1 MTFERFCDTKP
12 GRDAQVV
19 VAPTPVVTA
28 DWFATRIAALR
39 RERGLTP
46 GELAGALGRNASG
59 IRHFE
64 SSTRL
69 ANKDYI
75 EIVLAQ
81 LGHSQLIDPYWRV
94 IERAKRKP
102 LWWKGMLPRVKKSQ
116 RPSELHQLEL
126 LVNFES
132 SAEHI
137 HLYAP
142 QAVPDLV
149 QTSRYADALE
159 EVAEPLLGELH
170 RRLRPGRQAVLH
182 QDEPPTLHV
191 LLDEPVLYRA
201 VGSGDVLREQLAALL
216 DLTELPHVTVQVVPT
231 GAAFAA
237 EGNFALL
244 DLSSE
249 LDGDPGAVFVKTAA
263 DWIHFRAEQKVDR
276 YRSRWAALLRYAVT
290 PERTRTMLEHT
301 ARELA
306 SV

>member
-1 MTFERFCDTKP
+1 M
-12 GRDAQVV
+12 

-39 RERGLTP
+39 TERGLTP

-81 LGHSQLIDPYWRV
+81 LGHSRLIDPYWRV

-102 LWWKGMLPRVKKSQ
+102 LWWQGMLPRVKKSQ

-126 LVNFES
+126 LVNFEA

-149 QTSRYADALE
+149 QTSRYADALA
-159 EVAEPLLGELH
+159 EVAEPLLAPLH
-170 RRLRPGRQAVLH
+170 HSLRPGRQAVLRGH
-182 QDEPPTLHV
+182 EPPSLRL

-201 VGSGDVLREQLAALL
+201 VGGRDVLREQLAALL

-231 GAAFAA
+231 GAGFAA
-237 EGNFALL
+237 EGNFALF
-244 DLSSE
+244 DLSPE
-249 LDGDPGAVFVKTAA
+249 LEHDPGAVFVRTAA
-263 DWIHFRAEQKVDR
+263 DWVHFRAKEKVDR
-276 YRSRWAALLRYAVT
+276 YRTRWATLLRYAVT
-290 PERTRTMLEHT
+290 PERTRTMLERV

-306 SV
+306 SETPGNTQ